1 MITYNV
7 NHCYLITMK
16 RFLSVISAAVL
27 SVAAVFP
34 ATDPII
40 SEGVP
45 AQLAQLRKSRI
56 DSLRY
61 DISFSVPASRSD
73 RVTGLETIAFTY
85 RDADTIPLLLDFT
98 GGMANVASLEVNGQ
112 AAAPD
117 CRNEH
122 IVIPAG
128 MLRDGHNEI
137 TVEFTAGDRSLNRR
151 DDLMYTLFV
160 PDRARTVFPCF
171 DQPDL
176 KASYKLTLEIPE
188 EWKAVS
194 NTSIVSDR
202 TVGDGRRR
210 IEFGPTEPLST
221 YLFAFSAGR
230 FEHESHERDGMTIGV
245 YHRETDPLRVSQI
258 PDICDIVFKAL
269 RWQEEFT
276 GRKYPFA
283 KYDLVILPGFQ
294 FGGMEHTGATFY
306 NDGQTFLS
314 ANPTAAE
321 ILRRTQLIA
330 HETTH
335 MWFGDYVT
343 MKWFNDVWTKE
354 VFANYFGAEITR
366 DLLPEYNHDLEWMRT
381 YMGAS
386 LAEDRTPG
394 GTAIRQ
400 DLDNLRD
407 AGLIYNNIIYN
418 KAPVMLVKLVEFM
431 GRDAFRD
438 AIREY
443 VAEYGYGN
451 ATWDD
456 LVEILARHTDKDVK
470 AFSDVWVYR
479 PGLPTV
485 DFAIENGVLVC
496 RQVDPRGN
504 GSLWPQSFKV
514 WVGNEAGGSHLD
526 LTFEPGDS
534 VVTLPLPESVPDG
547 ALHIIPNSD
556 GRGYGLFRAPA
567 SDRKWLMEQLAGG
580 DVSSILGPEGELASM
595 VNLNECWMAR
605 LVDTDEWLGLI
616 LGRLAV
622 ENNQVAATALSGY
635 LYMPLADTDGHHRAR
650 YEAIIL
656 DLALNHPLSSVR
668 TAMTRLLINSGE
680 TDATLAAL
688 NAIWEEGKSP
698 VLSETDFM
706 NLTYTLA
713 AAYPE
718 RYNEIIATQRG
729 RLTNPDR
736 IRQFDF
742 VSRAVAPTREERDSF
757 FTDLL
762 DSRNREV
769 EPWTLK
775 ALGLLNKPAN
785 VGATA
790 GYIRAGLE
798 ALPDVKRTGDIF
810 FPANW
815 SRTLLSDYRNE
826 EARREVENYLATA
839 GIIPLLRNKV
849 LIAAYPLF
857 R

>member
-1 MITYNV
+1 
-7 NHCYLITMK
+7 MK
-16 RFLSVISAAVL
+16 RFLAAIAAAIVL
-27 SVAAVFP
+27 SVSAAYPAALQGAAV
-34 ATDPII
+34 DSIM
-40 SEGVP
+40 SGGVS
-45 AQLAQLRKSRI
+45 AQLARIRKSCI

-61 DISFSVPASRSD
+61 DMLLSIPASRAE
-73 RVTGLETIAFTY
+73 RVTGVETITFNY
-85 RDADTIPLLLDFT
+85 RKGASDMPLLLDFT
-98 GGMANVASLEVNGQ
+98 GGAGSVASLEVNGSPTE
-112 AAAPD
+112 PD

-128 MLRDGHNEI
+128 MMRDGRNEI
-137 TVEFTAGDRSLNRR
+137 KVAFTAGDRSLNRR

-176 KASYKLTLEIPE
+176 KASYTLALEIPE

-194 NTSIVSDR
+194 NTSIVSEGK
-202 TVGDGRRR
+202 VGERRRR

-245 YHRETDPLRVSQI
+245 YHRETDSLRVSQI
-258 PDICDIVFKAL
+258 PDICDIVFNAL

-276 GRKYPFA
+276 GCRYPFA

-335 MWFGDYVT
+335 MWFGDYIT

-366 DLLPEYNHDLEWMRT
+366 ELLPEYNHDLEWMRT

-386 LAEDRTPG
+386 LAEDRTSG

-400 DLDNLRD
+400 NLDNMQD

-418 KAPVMLVKLVEFM
+418 KAPVMLVKLVEFI

-438 AIREY
+438 AIRDY

-456 LVEILARHTDKDVK
+456 LVEIFGRHTDKDVK

-485 DFAIENGVLVC
+485 DLAIDDGTIVA

-504 GSLWPQSFKV
+504 GSLWPQSFDV
-514 WVGNEAGGSHLD
+514 WIGNENGGRHID

-534 VVTLPLPESVPDG
+534 VLALPLPDG
-547 ALHIIPNSD
+547 LPAGHLHIIPDSD

-567 SDRKWLMEQLAGG
+567 PDRKWLMEQLAAG
-580 DVSSILGPEGELASM
+580 DVSAFLSSEGELAAM
-595 VNLNECWMAR
+595 LNLNECWMAR
-605 LVDTDEWLGLI
+605 LIETDEWLGLL
-616 LGRLAV
+616 LGRLAD
-622 ENNQVAATALSGY
+622 ENNDVAASALTGY
-635 LYMPLADTDGHHRAR
+635 LAMPLADTTGESRER
-650 YEAIIL
+650 YEAMML
-656 DLALNHPLSSVR
+656 DMALNHRLSSVR
-668 TAMTRLLINSGE
+668 TAMTRLLVNSGE
-680 TDATLAAL
+680 TDVTMETLDD
-688 NAIWEEGKSP
+688 IWEEGKSD
-698 VLSETDFM
+698 VLSEADFM
-706 NLTYTLA
+706 NLAYALA
-713 AAYPE
+713 AAFPE
-718 RYNEIIATQRG
+718 RYEEIIATQRS
-729 RLTNPDR
+729 RLSNPDR

-742 VSRAVAPTREERDSF
+742 VSRAVAPTRDERDQF
-757 FTDLL
+757 FTELL

-775 ALGLLNKPAN
+775 ALGLLNKPRN
-785 VGATA
+785 VGETA
-790 GYIRAGLE
+790 GYIRAALE

-810 FPANW
+810 FPASW

-839 GIIPLLRNKV
+839 GLIPLLRNKV